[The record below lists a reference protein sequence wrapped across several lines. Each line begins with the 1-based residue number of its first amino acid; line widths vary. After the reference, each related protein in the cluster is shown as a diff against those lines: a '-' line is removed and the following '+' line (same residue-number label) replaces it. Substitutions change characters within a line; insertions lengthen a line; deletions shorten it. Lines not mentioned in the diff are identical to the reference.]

1 MHNET
6 TLVVDRDLSNVRW
19 TLDSAEACY
28 VDVATGDIHPILEA
42 GTDESYR
49 YVLEAKDGAVLQYSS
64 GKHGFVTQA
73 DLIVNFDSKPDEEGH
88 ILNLTADFDVEW
100 GDWLVADSNKP

>member
-1 MHNET
+1 MYCIMAQRLQWT
-6 TLVVDRDLSNVRW
+6 AIYQNVRW

-28 VDVATGDIHPILEA
+28 VDVTTGDIHPILEA

-49 YVLEAKDGAVLQYSS
+49 YVLDAKDGAVLQYSS

-73 DLIVNFDSKPDEEGH
+73 DLIVNFDSNQMKKA
-88 ILNLTADFDVEW
+88 IF
-100 GDWLVADSNKP
+100 